1 MLHANGRMQVDL
13 MFAALFCLAVMAL
26 ALYFLLDWALRR
38 AIPWLPDS
46 ALTSLPSQRIG

>member
-1 MLHANGRMQVDL
+1 MLHANGRMQIDL

-38 AIPWLPDS
+38 AIPWQPDTLLSSS
-46 ALTSLPSQRIG
+46 ASQGKG

>member
-1 MLHANGRMQVDL
+1 VDL

-26 ALYFLLDWALRR
+26 ALYFLLDWSLRR

-46 ALTSLPSQRIG
+46 ALTSLPSHKIG